1 MNIWDNLDFLSR
13 CICSFPLY
21 GESMEDGFFVWGR
34 FHLESRT
41 GTLRT
46 SSEMGCGCP
55 RSSQLLG
62 VTCVVLRTPPASARA
77 LCHHVLRGGW
87 DMLLAHLHQPLLLPE
102 YTNTSFWVHRLS
114 SVYATYAT
122 HPRRSIEVFIQS
134 YVSRAC
140 RAFASSPRTPS
151 AVLGRRRSLRAVPL
165 DFFKSL

>member
-13 CICSFPLY
+13 C
-21 GESMEDGFFVWGR
+21 FVLFRCMGNPRLGPWEPAQKWGVAVPEVLSCLVQLVL
-34 FHLESRT
+34 F
-41 GTLRT
+41 
-46 SSEMGCGCP
+46 CG
-55 RSSQLLG
+55 L
-62 VTCVVLRTPPASARA
+62 PPASARA

>member
-1 MNIWDNLDFLSR
+1 
-13 CICSFPLY
+13 
-21 GESMEDGFFVWGR
+21 
-34 FHLESRT
+34 
-41 GTLRT
+41 
-46 SSEMGCGCP
+46 
-55 RSSQLLG
+55 
-62 VTCVVLRTPPASARA
+62 
-77 LCHHVLRGGW
+77 
-87 DMLLAHLHQPLLLPE
+87 MLLAHLHQPLLLPE

-122 HPRRSIEVFIQS
+122 HSRRSIEVFIQS